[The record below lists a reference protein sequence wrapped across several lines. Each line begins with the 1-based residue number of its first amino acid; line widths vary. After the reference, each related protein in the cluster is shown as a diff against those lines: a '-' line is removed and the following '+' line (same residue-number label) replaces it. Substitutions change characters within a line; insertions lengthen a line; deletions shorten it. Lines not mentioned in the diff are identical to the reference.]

1 MQEGMNSKE
10 GSGVG
15 EWIYLRD
22 GESLTELLRKE
33 LGVEVG
39 IDDQVPR

>member
-1 MQEGMNSKE
+1 MGNKE

-22 GESLTELLRKE
+22 MSTLTEVLRKE
-33 LGVEVG
+33 LAITVNAGDHHDER
-39 IDDQVPR
+39 IQ